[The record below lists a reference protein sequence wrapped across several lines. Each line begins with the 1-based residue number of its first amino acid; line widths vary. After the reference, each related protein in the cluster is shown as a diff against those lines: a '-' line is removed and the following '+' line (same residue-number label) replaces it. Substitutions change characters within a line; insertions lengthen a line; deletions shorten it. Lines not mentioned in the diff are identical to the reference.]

1 MAGTHHLRGGYL
13 RRARRRLSSLHRP
26 AKVAYALLFT
36 VLPGV
41 LAYLAF
47 FAPGGDDRQDRAD
60 AETAPTST
68 TANAPTTTA
77 TTVPPVEDP
86 YLYANFEGTY
96 PRRSQE
102 CDGLLG
108 LCMGQPIDIALQM
121 FGPDEDTGFPL
132 AVAPDPYTVAT
143 KCHRWAPPRFEAV
156 DVCEAD
162 GGIVSVE
169 LTFSSEATFAL
180 ALPHDVIVR
189 FPDAL
194 TTSAEIIAEGL
205 GDEPFESSFVQAE
218 NEDVAG
224 FDWYLPWLGEGGPET
239 VLMIDGRRQWAE
251 NTEFIELPPCTPDG
265 ASYRYG
271 DVAAITTD
279 IMVETVRVARAA
291 PAHLA
296 APECG

>member
-1 MAGTHHLRGGYL
+1 
-13 RRARRRLSSLHRP
+13 LHRP
-26 AKVAYALLFT
+26 AKVAYGLLFT

-47 FAPGGDDRQDRAD
+47 FAPGGGDTQDRAD
-60 AETAPTST
+60 AEAAAATST
-68 TANAPTTTA
+68 TAGAPTTTA

-86 YLYANFEGTY
+86 YLYANFEGAY

-121 FGPDEDTGFPL
+121 FGPDEDTGFPQ
-132 AVAPDPYTVAT
+132 AVTPNDYTIAT
-143 KCHRWAPPRFEAV
+143 RCHRWAPPRFEVV

-162 GGIVSVE
+162 GAIVSVE
-169 LTFSSEATFAL
+169 LTFSSEAAFAL
-180 ALPHDVIVR
+180 ALPHDLIAR

-194 TTSAEIIAEGL
+194 ATSAEVIAEGL
-205 GDEPFESSFVQAE
+205 GGEEPFRSVFIQAE

-224 FDWYLPWLGEGGPET
+224 FDWYLPWLGEGPPDT
-239 VLMIDGRRQWAE
+239 VLTIDGRRQWTE

-265 ASYRYG
+265 ASYRYD

-279 IMVETVRVARAA
+279 ILVETVRVARTA
-291 PAHLA
+291 PADLA
-296 APECG
+296 EPECG